1 MTTRWDFSF
10 STKNVSQE
18 HYIFPLYAKR
28 NDHTTFWTSMPSGPP
43 YWMLLNLETGAHHT
57 NSQWSSAVVLPS
69 NRRLKLWQ
77 QIFIETKQNFRITV
91 LIAFSRTSRVMMD
104 EYADAKWNLPGWRIE
119 QKYNTDV
126 LIGNWN
132 EERRVVGTL
141 CMFGD
146 YIFENSN
153 IPLVI
158 SVCTM
163 ETIRLCKISW
173 ESYIRKLALINY
185 K

>member
-10 STKNVSQE
+10 PLRMSPKSI
-18 HYIFPLYAKR
+18 IFFRYML
-28 NDHTTFWTSMPSGPP
+28 NEMTTIRTSMPSGPP
-43 YWMLLNLETGAHHT
+43 CWMHLNLETGAHYA
-57 NSQWSSAVVLPS
+57 NSECLSAVVLLS

-91 LIAFSRTSRVMMD
+91 LIAFSKTSRVMMD

-132 EERRVVGTL
+132 EERRVVGTP

-146 YIFENSN
+146 
-153 IPLVI
+153 L
-158 SVCTM
+158 
-163 ETIRLCKISW
+163 
-173 ESYIRKLALINY
+173 
-185 K
+185 